1 MFQYKKVIT
10 NNAERAFF
18 TIILRIARM
27 DHPIVTANNFLKLKR
42 LKKIK
47 IETKLQIVS
56 GMEQTLIKWSTAVSQ
71 GHP

>member
-1 MFQYKKVIT
+1 
-10 NNAERAFF
+10 
-18 TIILRIARM
+18 M
-27 DHPIVTANNFLKLKR
+27 DHPIVAANNFLKLKR

>member
-1 MFQYKKVIT
+1 MFKYKKVIT

-18 TIILRIARM
+18 YDNSARLARM

-56 GMEQTLIKWSTAVSQ
+56 GMEQTLIK
-71 GHP
+71 